1 MCRITHS
8 NYASGIG
15 AILPASHQLFRG
27 RQNKTGRP
35 PFIYGETERLNDLFK
50 IAQLGT
56 DKGAL

>member
-1 MCRITHS
+1 MHLE
-8 NYASGIG
+8 SGFH
-15 AILPASHQLFRG
+15 PASHQQLRG
-27 RQNKTGRP
+27 RENTAGRP